1 MENNQMFEFGSG
13 AFGTFGELVAAVSGL
28 LASSGFELVVNFVLI
43 AFLAAAGCLIGRRI
57 AEASLSFAVALAAV
71 GTAMFATGA
80 PAGYFVVNA
89 GTFLLGFLY
98 PVWEEAYLR
107 VSS

>member
-1 MENNQMFEFGSG
+1 METHRMFEFDGGS
-13 AFGTFGELVAAVSGL
+13 FGTFGELVSAVSGL
-28 LASSGFELVVNFVLI
+28 IASSGFELVVNFVLI
-43 AFLAAAGCLIGRRI
+43 GFLSYAGYRIGRR
-57 AEASLSFAVALAAV
+57 ATEASLAFAGALATV
-71 GTAMFATGA
+71 GTAMFAAGA

-107 VSS
+107 VSH